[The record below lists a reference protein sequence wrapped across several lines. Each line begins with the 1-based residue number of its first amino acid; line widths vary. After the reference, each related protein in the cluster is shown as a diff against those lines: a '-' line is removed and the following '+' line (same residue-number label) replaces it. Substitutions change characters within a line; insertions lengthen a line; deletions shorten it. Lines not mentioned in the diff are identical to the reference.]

1 MEGTSSRVV
10 KEFHRLSAMANR
22 LEKYAKLITE
32 GLMAGIQ
39 ELQDKI
45 NELQTAVS
53 DDEAS
58 DKEVVDKLNITIQ
71 DLRDQLANNQ
81 PVDTQ
86 PLIDQLEAIKESL
99 VPADGG
105 STGGTTGGTSTGL
118 GDGGQPTG

>member
-1 MEGTSSRVV
+1 
-10 KEFHRLSAMANR
+10 MANR